1 MNEMPITLVTD
12 PQEPGHLYAGL
23 TDGGVRF
30 SPDHGETWEKLPF
43 DLGVIYRTMI
53 VI

>member
-1 MNEMPITLVTD
+1 MPIVLLSN

-23 TDGGVRF
+23 TNGSARF
-30 SPDHGETWEKLPF
+30 SPDHGDTWEKLPF

-53 VI
+53 LI